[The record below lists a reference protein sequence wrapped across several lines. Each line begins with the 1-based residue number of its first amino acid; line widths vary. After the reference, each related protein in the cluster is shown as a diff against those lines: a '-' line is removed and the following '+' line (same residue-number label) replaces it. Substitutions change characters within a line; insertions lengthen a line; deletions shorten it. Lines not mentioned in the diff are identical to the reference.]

1 MRIKEPTLIAI
12 LIIFYLVGTVGIL
25 IPAYKNSFLELSF
38 FNLILSFVVML
49 LARKK
54 QFLPFLLFLIGCF
67 TVGIAVEWIGIHT
80 GYLFGEYKYGTN
92 LGAKISGVPW
102 VIGLN
107 WGLLIVTSASIIN
120 KFTTTIFVKAVLA
133 ALLMTG
139 LDYLMEPVAVESNF
153 WKWKNGSIPIYNYVC
168 WFLVSLP
175 LQLVYFKFKL
185 AETNKVFTTLFLIL
199 ALFFI
204 LLTLF

>member
-25 IPAYKNSFLELSF
+25 IPAYKNSFLALSF
-38 FNLILSFVVML
+38 FNLILSFVLML
-49 LARKK
+49 FARRK
-54 QFLPFLLFLIGCF
+54 QFLPFLLFLIVCF
-67 TVGIAVEWIGIHT
+67 IVGIGVEWIGIHT
-80 GYLFGEYKYGTN
+80 GYLFGEYSYGKN
-92 LGAKISGVPW
+92 LGAKFFGVPW

-107 WGLLIVTSASIIN
+107 WGLLIVTSASIVN
-120 KFTTTIFVKAVLA
+120 KFNTSVYIKAVLA

-153 WKWKNGSIPIYNYVC
+153 WTWKNGSIPMYNYVC
-168 WFLVSLP
+168 WFFVSLP
-175 LQLVYFKFKL
+175 LQLLYFKFKL
-185 AETNKVFTTLFLIL
+185 AETNKVFSTLFLIL

>member
-25 IPAYKNSFLELSF
+25 IPAYKNSFLALSF
-38 FNLILSFVVML
+38 FNLILSFVLML
-49 LARKK
+49 FARRK
-54 QFLPFLLFLIGCF
+54 QFLPFLLFLIVCF
-67 TVGIAVEWIGIHT
+67 IVGIGVEWIGIHT
-80 GYLFGEYKYGTN
+80 GYLFGEYSYGKN
-92 LGAKISGVPW
+92 LGAKFSGVPW

-107 WGLLIVTSASIIN
+107 WGLLIVTSASIVN
-120 KFTTTIFVKAVLA
+120 KFNTSVYIKAVLA

-153 WKWKNGSIPIYNYVC
+153 WTWKNGSIPMYNYVC
-168 WFLVSLP
+168 WFFVSLP
-175 LQLVYFKFKL
+175 LQLLYFKFKL
-185 AETNKVFTTLFLIL
+185 AETNKVFSTLFLIL